1 MNVKFP
7 EWMAK
12 CQKPQVLA
20 GAAALILLLALALC
34 WTAWRWGIA
43 SDRLE
48 MLQQQAAVGF
58 LRPPSS
64 TRTLRIDPRAARIA
78 RIDVAGLPQRIDF
91 LIAVATDRYVQFRV
105 SLLREDG
112 TALLHAERLARDSN
126 GDLRISL
133 NSTLLPN
140 GPYRIRIEG
149 HNWRGELQPVA
160 EAQFQLMGR

>member
-1 MNVKFP
+1 M
-7 EWMAK
+7 
-12 CQKPQVLA
+12 
-20 GAAALILLLALALC
+20 
-34 WTAWRWGIA
+34 
-43 SDRLE
+43 
-48 MLQQQAAVGF
+48 
-58 LRPPSS
+58 
-64 TRTLRIDPRAARIA
+64 TLRAAK
-78 RIDVAGLPQRIDF
+78 VPVPPTM
-91 LIAVATDRYVQFRV
+91 IAVATDRYEQFRV

-140 GPYRIRIEG
+140 GPYRIRFEG

>member
-1 MNVKFP
+1 
-7 EWMAK
+7 
-12 CQKPQVLA
+12 
-20 GAAALILLLALALC
+20 
-34 WTAWRWGIA
+34 
-43 SDRLE
+43 

-64 TRTLRIDPRAARIA
+64 TRTLRIDPRATRIA
-78 RIDVAGLPQRIDF
+78 KIDVAGLPQRIDL